1 MFADELEGNIYSGFS
16 KSNVTEL
23 IEKIKLL
30 EGAEAGWATATGMAA
45 IFSTFGALLS

>member
-30 EGAEAGWATATGMAA
+30 EGAEAGWPRQLEWLP
-45 IFSTFGALLS
+45 FSQHLELY